1 MCANAR
7 ARQAEVAACQQPSCD
22 WHCSV
27 SRMPTSSQAHQQ
39 QCRASILQRLP
50 PLLVLLLAGGAGRR
64 QGRAT
69 TALTAA
75 QSVLHAYPFQPN
87 HEVTTVHVVSSAH
100 LDVGY
105 KYPYIAQVL
114 SEWFEH
120 LIPASS
126 VLSLDVPVVK
136 VGAGN
141 ASLDASAPPMEGLNP
156 APAPNDVQPVLA
168 NGFAFSILN
177 SLWTKT
183 SVPFGSRT
191 WALLTNC
198 TSHRAS

>member
-7 ARQAEVAACQQPSCD
+7 ARPAEVAACQQPSCE

-39 QCRASILQRLP
+39 QCRASILQRLS
-50 PLLVLLLAGGAGRR
+50 PLLVLLLAGGVGRR
-64 QGRAT
+64 HGRAT

-105 KYPYIAQVL
+105 KHRYIAQVL
-114 SEWFEH
+114 GEWFEH
-120 LIPASS
+120 WIPACS
-126 VLSLDVPVVK
+126 VLSPDVPVAK

-141 ASLDASAPPMEGLNP
+141 ASLDASAPPMYC
-156 APAPNDVQPVLA
+156 
-168 NGFAFSILN
+168 AFMCETSGRSYTCPPTLECDPKAT
-177 SLWTKT
+177 SGEKT
-183 SVPFGSRT
+183 CIPRSK
-191 WALLTNC
+191 
-198 TSHRAS
+198 